1 MNEYDSQNEI
11 MVGGRRLR
19 KIKRPKQYVAPL
31 TDSPVQE
38 EYMNITDDNISDA
51 NINLPSVQQKQMYDQ
66 SQPAYVEDDPYAYS
80 NLPPE
85 GGLAYAYGAMD
96 RHKVFI
102 IALACL
108 LVGLLVGKM
117 FFGGSSKAPSQSGL
131 QGVILNPE
139 VPQGRNRCGVAEKTQ
154 GCVLYLMNPERQELN
169 GRDFYDWASQ
179 LTKRPRFIIET
190 GNMRYST
197 VKIKPGFIAQ
207 INIPPLN

>member
-1 MNEYDSQNEI
+1 MNEYDAQNEI

-31 TDSPVQE
+31 TV
-38 EYMNITDDNISDA
+38 DA
-51 NINLPSVQQKQMYDQ
+51 NVNLPSVQQEQIYE
-66 SQPAYVEDDPYAYS
+66 QPQPNYVEDDPYAYS

-85 GGLAYAYGAMD
+85 DGASYAYGVTD
-96 RHKVFI
+96 KHKMFIVALVCLLIGVFI
-102 IALACL
+102 
-108 LVGLLVGKM
+108 GKT
-117 FFGGSSKAPSQSGL
+117 FFSSSNVVQNGL
-131 QGVILNPE
+131 QGVIMNPE
-139 VPQGRNRCGVAEKTQ
+139 VPQGRSRCGVAEKTQ

-197 VKIKPGFIAQ
+197 VKIRPGFIAQ